1 MSARIALARALI
13 VKPKFLILDEIT
25 SGLDF
30 LNQKKASYLTKRT

>member
-1 MSARIALARALI
+1 MSARIALSRALI

-30 LNQKKASYLTKRT
+30 STKKASYLTKRT